1 MYGGGVEEWGTS
13 NVMTKV
19 QAAVGLVQ
27 LARLDSFVE
36 ARRRLARTQQLETE
50 AGRYV
55 LVRNWLGEQLV
66 NWGCQLKVQ
75 CNAV

>member
-1 MYGGGVEEWGTS
+1 MIDWYDIQVEQEIAQERYEII
-13 NVMTKV
+13 V
-19 QAAVGLVQ
+19 QG
-27 LARLDSFVE
+27 
-36 ARRRLARTQQLETE
+36 RRLARTQQLETE